1 MSTANPFAYNTG
13 TTIPGTTQLG
23 SLSEGYPIS
32 GFTSH
37 PQYWN
42 GPDEELG
49 YVIAIPIS
57 GNTQP
62 TPVSGMTASAAF
74 YRSKLLTNQ
83 SFLDITNFLARKQ
96 GQSSFTNT
104 QYAYDWLT
112 SQGYWTSFIP
122 GLYTPT
128 PTPTQTNT
136 PTQTKTPT
144 QTPTNTTTNTP
155 TPSYTPTHTPT
166 PTATLPHYLLQEDLS
181 ALLQEDGSYI
191 IY

>member
-13 TTIPGTTQLG
+13 TTISGTVQLG
-23 SLSEGYPIS
+23 SLSIGSPIT
-32 GFTSH
+32 GFTTN

-42 GPDEELG
+42 GPDEDLG
-49 YVIAIPIS
+49 YVIAVPIS

-62 TPVSGMTASAAF
+62 TPVFGMTASVAF
-74 YRSKLLTNQ
+74 KRSKFLTNQ
-83 SFLDITNFLARKQ
+83 SFLDITNYLVIQQ
-96 GQSSFTNT
+96 GEPTFTNT

-112 SQGYWTSFIP
+112 SVGYWTSFIP

-136 PTQTKTPT
+136 PTQTRTPT
-144 QTPTNTTTNTP
+144 PTPTNTTTNTP
-155 TPSYTPTHTPT
+155 TPTHTPT
-166 PTATLPHYLLQEDLS
+166 PSATPPHYLLQEDLS
-181 ALLQEDGSYI
+181 DLLQEDGSYI